1 MMTVYQSVQVVVLV
15 GLMYFALKAHDV
27 TKGPDFLCHCFLFS
41 GEAAKFDPTFKGP
54 MRNRWM
60 CLVSCWL
67 FAAVRL
73 LWFLN
78 PQSVWLQGFM
88 CVLCGFYSSWHWLSV
103 DCWNHICLP
112 EADLQQSSACS
123 LQTVSL
129 LFYRGCTDII
139 CCILFM
145 AVILGYVVVGAL
157 GKSNLTPTRAF
168 DMSSLTS

>member
-88 CVLCGFYSSWHWLSV
+88 CVLCGLLTSLYTTWIKITKFRLRHEHKLGSCFGVSV
-103 DCWNHICLP
+103 DRLFHHSRHF
-112 EADLQQSSACS
+112 DSSAYKA
-123 LQTVSL
+123 QTDYAPSKCDS
-129 LFYRGCTDII
+129 GPACTIPGPPHQ
-139 CCILFM
+139 L
-145 AVILGYVVVGAL
+145 
-157 GKSNLTPTRAF
+157 N
-168 DMSSLTS
+168 